1 MGKEAETG
9 VEPHPETK
17 KSRAKYGVMVAKDI
31 MLPMRDGV
39 RLATDIYRPARD
51 GEPVPGKF
59 PAVLLR
65 TIYDKSSGRLV
76 KYMDYFCKR
85 GYVSVVQ
92 DCRGRFNSDGDYYH
106 GMNEAKDGYDT
117 VEWLAAHDWSDGKVG
132 TFGGSYESWVQ
143 SAMATQNPPHLSA
156 MVPRD
161 GPSNIYSYGLR
172 HDGAFQL
179 KFLTVGFQLGADSKE
194 AAANPAISQAL
205 ERVSEWLWRL
215 PLKRGRSP
223 LALVPNYERFVF
235 DFMTRGDYDE
245 YWANPS
251 FNIEAHYDQHSDI
264 PIYFVGGWYDSWSR
278 ATLTQFVEL
287 SECKK
292 GPIRVL
298 MGPWTHGGES
308 VTYSGDV
315 DFGPQ
320 ATLIGNLAEDYNDWL
335 LRWFDHTLKGVKN
348 SVADQ
353 PPMKMFVMGGG
364 SGRRNT
370 EGRLDHGGY
379 WRDECEWPLARTEYT
394 DYFLHA
400 DGTLRPDVPAHGEP
414 PSRYRYDPD
423 DPVPTI
429 SGNLSGMAEV
439 LPIPEGISGG
449 EPISRRWR
457 PLAPPGAAHQKEYPG
472 GFGCKPPY
480 LPLSARQDVLVFQ
493 TPPFT
498 EDVELT
504 GPITVKLWASSSAVD
519 TDFTA
524 KLLDIYPISID
535 YPDGYHM
542 NICEGIIR
550 ARYRDFSG
558 KAKLLEPREICEFTI
573 ILEPTSNLFKAGH
586 RIRLDISSSNFPRFD
601 INPNTGEPVGQ
612 HTHTIVAENV
622 VYHDARHPSH
632 VVFPIIPGQGR

>member
-1 MGKEAETG
+1 MGRDAETG

-17 KSRAKYGVMVAKDI
+17 RLQAEYGVVVAKDI
-31 MLPMRDGV
+31 MAPMRDGV

-92 DCRGRFNSDGDYYH
+92 DCRGRFNSDGEYYH
-106 GMNEAKDGYDT
+106 GINEARDGYDT
-117 VEWLAAHDWSDGKVG
+117 VEWLAAQNWSDGKVG

-156 MVPRD
+156 MVPRG
-161 GPSNIYSYGLR
+161 GPSNIYAYGLR

-194 AAANPAISQAL
+194 ATANPSISQAL
-205 ERVSEWLWRL
+205 ERVGEWLWRL
-215 PLKRGRSP
+215 PLKRGQSP

-235 DFMTRGDYDE
+235 DFMTKGDYDE

-251 FNIEAHYDQHSDI
+251 FDIEAHYDQHSDI

-278 ATLTQFVEL
+278 ATLTQFGEL
-287 SECKK
+287 SERKK

-308 VTYSGDV
+308 VTHSGDV

-320 ATLIGNLAEDYNDWL
+320 ATLNGNLAEDYNDWL
-335 LRWFDHTLKGVKN
+335 LRWFEHTLKGVKN

-353 PPMKMFVMGGG
+353 PPIKIFVMGGG
-364 SGRRNT
+364 SGRKNT

-379 WRDECEWPLARTEYT
+379 WRDECEWPLARTEWMN
-394 DYFLHA
+394 YFLHA
-400 DGTLRPDVPAHGEP
+400 DGTLRPDMPADGEP
-414 PSRYRYDPD
+414 PGRYRYDPE

-429 SGNLSGMAEV
+429 SGNLSGLAEV
-439 LPIPEGISGG
+439 LPLPEGIRDGV
-449 EPISRRWR
+449 PISWRWR
-457 PLAPPGAAHQKEYPG
+457 MIAPPGAAHQTEYPG

-480 LPLSARQDVLVFQ
+480 LPLSARRDVLVFQ
-493 TPPFT
+493 TPPLT

-504 GPITVKLWASSSAVD
+504 GPITAKLWASSSAVD
-519 TDFTA
+519 TDFTS
-524 KLLDIYPISID
+524 KLLDIYPSSTD
-535 YPDGYHM
+535 YPDGYDM

-558 KAKLLEPREICEFTI
+558 KARLLEPGKIYEFKI

-622 VYHDARHPSH
+622 IYHDARHPSH
-632 VVFPIIPGQGR
+632 VVLPIIPRQGR

>member
-1 MGKEAETG
+1 MGRGAGTG
-9 VEPHPETK
+9 VESHPETK
-17 KSRAKYGVMVAKDI
+17 KSQAKYGVVVAKDI

-39 RLATDIYRPARD
+39 CLATDIYRPARD
-51 GEPVPGKF
+51 GEPVAGKF
-59 PAVLLR
+59 PTVLLR
-65 TIYDKSSGRLV
+65 TIYDKSSWRLV

-92 DCRGRFNSDGDYYH
+92 DCRGRFNSDGEYYH

-117 VEWLAAHDWSDGKVG
+117 VEWLAVQNWSAGKVG

-161 GPSNIYSYGLR
+161 GPSNIYAYGLR

-205 ERVSEWLWRL
+205 ERVGEWLWRL
-215 PLKRGRSP
+215 PLKLGRSP

-235 DFMTRGDYDE
+235 DFMTKGDYDE

-278 ATLTQFVEL
+278 ATLTQFVGL
-287 SECKK
+287 SKRKE
-292 GPIRVL
+292 GPVRVL
-298 MGPWTHGGES
+298 MGPWTHGGEG
-308 VTYSGDV
+308 VTHSGDA

-320 ATLIGNLAEDYNDWL
+320 ATLNGNLAEDYNDWL

-353 PPMKMFVMGGG
+353 PPIKIFVMGGG
-364 SGRRNT
+364 SGRKNT

-379 WRDECEWPLARTEYT
+379 WRDECEWPLARTEWMN
-394 DYFLHA
+394 YFLHA
-400 DGTLRPDVPAHGEP
+400 DGTLRPDAPADGEP

-423 DPVPTI
+423 APVPTI
-429 SGNLSGMAEV
+429 SGNLSGLAEV
-439 LPIPEGISGG
+439 LPLPEGIRDGA
-449 EPISRRWR
+449 PISWRWR
-457 PLAPPGAAHQKEYPG
+457 MIAPPGAAHQTEYPG

-480 LPLSARQDVLVFQ
+480 LPLSARRDVLVFQ
-493 TPPFT
+493 TPPLT
-498 EDVELT
+498 EDIELT
-504 GPITVKLWASSSAVD
+504 GPITAKLWASSSAVD

-524 KLLDIYPISID
+524 KLLDIYPSSMD

-558 KAKLLEPREICEFTI
+558 KAKLLEPGTIYEFTI

-612 HTHTIVAENV
+612 HTHTTVAENV
-622 VYHDARHPSH
+622 IYHDARHTSH